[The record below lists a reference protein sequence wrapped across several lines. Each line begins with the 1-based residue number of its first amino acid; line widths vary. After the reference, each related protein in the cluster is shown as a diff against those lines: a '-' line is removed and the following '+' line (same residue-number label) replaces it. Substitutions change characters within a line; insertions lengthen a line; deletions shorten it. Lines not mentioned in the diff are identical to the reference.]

1 MDELRLFRRQ
11 QVAFS
16 LAKRVTESYLVDA
29 EARPKPWL
37 FPQVL
42 ALVDRWMSEHV
53 VLKDNA
59 FMQMLMI
66 TAYSHAAAE
75 KIYAAIGRGAAGEQ
89 RLLPM
94 VRLNDPVGSTAEVD
108 FQTTRTVYE
117 TEKSHINYLVEDSGW
132 ESKVG
137 FVLDHMPEVESW
149 MKNTGIL
156 RIPYTHEGTQG
167 HYIPDFVVRIHD
179 GHDDPLNL
187 LIEVT
192 GERRKDKVAK
202 VDGARTFWVPAV
214 NNQGQF
220 GRWDFLEVTD
230 PEDAGNLIRSSILTR
245 IPA

>member
-1 MDELRLFRRQ
+1 
-11 QVAFS
+11 
-16 LAKRVTESYLVDA
+16 
-29 EARPKPWL
+29 
-37 FPQVL
+37 
-42 ALVDRWMSEHV
+42 MSEHV

-59 FMQMLMI
+59 FLQMLMI

-75 KIYAAIGRGAAGEQ
+75 KIYAAIGRAAAGEQ

-94 VRLNDPVGSTAEVD
+94 LRPYDPIGSTGEVD

-117 TEKSHINYLVEDSGW
+117 TVRSHVNYLVEDSGW

-137 FVLDHMPEVESW
+137 YVLDHLDSVESW

-167 HYIPDFVVRIHD
+167 HYIPDFVARIRD
-179 GHDDPLNL
+179 GHDDLLNL
-187 LIEVT
+187 VIEVT

-202 VDGARTFWVPAV
+202 VDAARTFWIPAV
-214 NNQGQF
+214 NNQGQY

-230 PEDAGNLIRSSILTR
+230 PEDAANLIRSSILTR
-245 IPA
+245 ISA